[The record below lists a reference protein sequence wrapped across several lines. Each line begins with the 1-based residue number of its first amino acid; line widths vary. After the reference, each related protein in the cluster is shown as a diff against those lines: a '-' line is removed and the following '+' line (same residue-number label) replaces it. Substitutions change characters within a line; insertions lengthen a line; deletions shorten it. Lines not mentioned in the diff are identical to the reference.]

1 MKKLIAFLIVCT
13 VLFSCKNKTDEGNFT
28 VTGLIKNLPDQNIF
42 LEELFFSDKNPEVLD
57 TAEIKGGKFTISG
70 TATEQGLYRL
80 RLQNGNIGFIFI
92 NDQKEISFSADNGNL
107 SFSTYTFNSP
117 ANNLLKNFI
126 IKADSMQTELAAQS
140 EVVKQLKTNKENDS
154 VITESTKS
162 FENNIKLYQNYI
174 IKYVDTTSNPVMA
187 LFALG
192 YTQNIPPQKL
202 EYAVT
207 SLAKR
212 FEGNAT
218 IASVTSRFKQ
228 VLAQSLAPVA
238 PKLGDIA
245 PEINLPDTSG
255 NNFALSSLKGK
266 YVLVDFWASWCGPCR
281 EENPNVVK
289 AYNKFKGKNFTILGV
304 SFDKDKQLWANAIN
318 QDKLT
323 WQHISDLKGWSSGV
337 ANAYGIESIP
347 YNVLLDPEGKIIGVS
362 LTGITLEKKLAEVL
376 K

>member
-1 MKKLIAFLIVCT
+1 
-13 VLFSCKNKTDEGNFT
+13 
-28 VTGLIKNLPDQNIF
+28 
-42 LEELFFSDKNPEVLD
+42 
-57 TAEIKGGKFTISG
+57 
-70 TATEQGLYRL
+70 
-80 RLQNGNIGFIFI
+80 
-92 NDQKEISFSADNGNL
+92 
-107 SFSTYTFNSP
+107 
-117 ANNLLKNFI
+117 
-126 IKADSMQTELAAQS
+126 
-140 EVVKQLKTNKENDS
+140 
-154 VITESTKS
+154 
-162 FENNIKLYQNYI
+162 
-174 IKYVDTTSNPVMA
+174 MA

-238 PKLGDIA
+238 PKLADIA

-281 EENPNVVK
+281 EENSNVVK
-289 AYNKFKGKNFTILGV
+289 AYNKFKDKNFTILGV